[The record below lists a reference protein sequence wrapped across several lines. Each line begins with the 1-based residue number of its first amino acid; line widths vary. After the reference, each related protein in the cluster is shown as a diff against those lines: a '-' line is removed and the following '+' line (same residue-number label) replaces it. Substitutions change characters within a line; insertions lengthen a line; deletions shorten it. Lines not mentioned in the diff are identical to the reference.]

1 MPGLPIVSIY
11 TAFVLSSIAASNSS
25 KLSGLT
31 NLVSIPKRGNVAVN
45 KLYVPPYNVEAA
57 TILSPALATFKMEYV
72 IAAEPDATAIP
83 PAPPSS

>member
-1 MPGLPIVSIY
+1 M
-11 TAFVLSSIAASNSS
+11 
-25 KLSGLT
+25 
-31 NLVSIPKRGNVAVN
+31 PKRGNVAVN
-45 KLYVPPYNVEAA
+45 KLYVPPYNVDAA